1 MKSIGL
7 VSLTLTLTFYYY
19 IQKLMEKYPHL
30 NTKLSNASNVINNQ
44 LAKLRILDSRFNTL
58 DAELHNKVITNIKNG
73 DNVRAKALANE
84 LVNIRKIKHTTQKLL
99 MSLEVV
105 VIRFSTI
112 SEFADILDTIN
123 PMIETVKEVKNDIT
137 RTVPAATSIIS
148 EMSTLTSDILIH
160 SNVNLNIDHH
170 LSIPVNSDALEILN
184 EVQNI
189 MEEEAKTK
197 LPDIPNK
204 ISHKSKYTSKQNEI
218 QNENSKV
225 LLEA

>member
-19 IQKLMEKYPHL
+19 IKKHMQKYPQL
-30 NTKLSNASNVINNQ
+30 QTKLSNASNVVNNQ
-44 LAKLRILDSRFNTL
+44 LEKLRILEGRFNTL

-137 RTVPAATSIIS
+137 RTVPAATSIIA
-148 EMSTLTSDILIH
+148 EMSTLASDILLN
-160 SNVNLNIDHH
+160 SNVSVNIDR

-189 MEEEAKTK
+189 MEEEAKSK
-197 LPDIPNK
+197 LPDIPNN
-204 ISHKSKYTSKQNEI
+204 ISHNTKYTSKQNEI
-218 QNENSKV
+218 STQNSNV

>member
-19 IQKLMEKYPHL
+19 IKKHMQKYPQL
-30 NTKLSNASNVINNQ
+30 QSKLSNASNVVNNQ
-44 LAKLRILDSRFNTL
+44 LAKLRILESRFNTL

-148 EMSTLTSDILIH
+148 EMSTITSDILIN
-160 SNVNLNIDHH
+160 SNVNVNIDR

-189 MEEEAKTK
+189 MEEEAKSN
-197 LPDIPNK
+197 LPDIPNN
-204 ISHKSKYTSKQNEI
+204 ISHNTKYASKQNEI
-218 QNENSKV
+218 STQNSNV